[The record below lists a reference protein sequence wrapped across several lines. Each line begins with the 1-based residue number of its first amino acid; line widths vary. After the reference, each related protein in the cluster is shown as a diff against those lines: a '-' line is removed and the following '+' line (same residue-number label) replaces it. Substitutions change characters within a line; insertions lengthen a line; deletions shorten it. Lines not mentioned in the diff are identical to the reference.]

1 MKRNIMR
8 ALVTGGSGFIGSHL
22 VELLISKGYSV
33 RCLLRKSSSTAWL
46 KGLPIEIVYGDIF
59 DVPAL
64 ENAVKDVDYVYHS
77 AGLTKAKKKEEYYRA
92 NVDGTRFLLEA
103 AIKINPSLKR
113 FVFISS
119 QTAVGPSPTATPV
132 TEEAPANPIT
142 TYGRSKRQA
151 EEVVLAAKNKV
162 LVTITRPPA
171 VYGPRDKDIF
181 EFFKTLRGGLQPVAG
196 FGEKFVSLIHVT
208 DLVRGIV
215 MAGESP
221 AAVGQTYF
229 IASSRVYGWGEI
241 GRITSQV
248 LGRKA
253 LTLRIPEWG
262 IYTISAFAEFFSLF
276 SSKPALINF
285 EKAKDMVQDY
295 WTCDSGKAKR
305 DFGYEQLISAE
316 EGIKGTIEWYV
327 KQGWMKG

>member
-1 MKRNIMR
+1 MKRNIMQ

-46 KGLPIEIVYGDIF
+46 QGLPIEIVYGDIF

-64 ENAVKDVDYVYHS
+64 ENAVNGVDYVYHS
-77 AGLTKAKKKEEYYRA
+77 AGLTKAKKKEDYYKA
-92 NVDGTRFLLEA
+92 NVDGTHNLLEA
-103 AIKINPSLKR
+103 VIKMNPSLKR

-119 QTAVGPSPTATPV
+119 QTAVGPSPTASPV
-132 TEEAPANPIT
+132 TEDAPANPIT

-151 EEVVLAAKNKV
+151 EEVVMAAKDK
-162 LVTITRPPA
+162 LAVTITRPPA

-181 EFFKTLRGGLQPVAG
+181 EFFNTMRSGLQPVAG

-221 AAVGQTYF
+221 AAAGQTYF
-229 IASSRVYGWGEI
+229 ISSSRVYGWDEI
-241 GRITSQV
+241 GKISRQV

-253 LTLRIPEWG
+253 LTIRIPEWG
-262 IYTISAFAEFFSLF
+262 IYTVSAFAEFFSLF

-295 WTCDSGKAKR
+295 WTCDSAKARR

-316 EGIKGTIEWYV
+316 EGIKGTIAWYV
-327 KQGWMKG
+327 KEGWMKG